1 MAKVLA
7 NGQITIAVVNDGA
20 QGPQGP
26 QGKPGNDGVDGLTVS
41 ATPSAIVLPVKKT
54 GDTTFAADLSGGAST
69 RLAVYRGTT
78 SITLQCS
85 YSVFSTVNCTA
96 VVSRS
101 GAVTVTG
108 VTQQTVDGL
117 TLPCSECTVTV
128 MVTTPDD
135 AVSSVTIG
143 VSVEMNHVW
152 GGLETSVSGLKSQY
166 NELKTD
172 LSGDSPTVLKKY
184 TSTIEQTARTISAK
198 VSETAV
204 GQKNLFVG
212 SALRR
217 QADGVSIGNANASG
231 IECLGGVGGTNCFH
245 AIVTY
250 VNGAQQYVVM
260 GNGVESSSQSIRIPK
275 KGATYTFACWVKADA
290 GMRVSGEAFYMA
302 TATDGNSQR
311 KDRLCRVSPTLAAG
325 EWQLLSMTAEIPANA
340 AYDYVMVM
348 FSATHTTAGATL
360 NAWMCR
366 PMVTEGDGWWGWS
379 LSAQDYGYIGG
390 NLLEWT
396 DLLTVGGNLTT
407 MNGTADGEYGGS
419 TAVRCAASGSDV
431 NMMEWTLS
439 GKLPVGRDFMLS
451 FMAKG
456 SGSVKCYMYGGS
468 GQKMLTES
476 SDGVSGRGT
485 ADGNRTIEVSGEWR
499 RYWVHWRNYGTG
511 VARKVMLRVP
521 QGSDVTVAQPKLEEG
536 ATMTDWTACPTTYVD
551 DRAIESRLYS
561 TGIDIESRRVT
572 VTGDNFVV
580 RNNEGVETAM
590 LDADGN
596 LVAGTVTSV
605 SEDINGN
612 KMTTRIG
619 NGQLTVTTT
628 KSRAM
633 ISIGLDINGNPMMLF
648 TDIYGSVVYRIG
660 VDGPKNPREEKGQIT
675 VAEVLSS
682 QMSVGEVLGDS
693 TQWQVSVSLSLS
705 VGNTSGAAL
714 VLKSNMMSVT
724 CATTDGV
731 RHKLQMSG
739 GPYSMQNLAV
749 VTVPFTGLF
758 TVKRGSGLV
767 SYPSS
772 ATWTAYGPA
781 GEELA
786 TGSVTASKA

>member
-1 MAKVLA
+1 MVIGK
-7 NGQITIAVVNDGA
+7 GYITIAVVNDGA

-101 GAVTVTG
+101 GTVTVTG

-128 MVTTPDD
+128 VVTTPDD

-172 LSGDSPTVLKKY
+172 LSGDSPTVLKRY

-275 KGATYTFACWVKADA
+275 KGATYTFSCWVKADA

-302 TATDGNSQR
+302 NATDGNSNR

-390 NLLEWT
+390 NMLEWT

-485 ADGNRTIEVSGEWR
+485 ADDNRTIEVSGEWR

-561 TGIDIESRRVT
+561 TGIDIESGRVT

-628 KSRAM
+628 KSQAM

-648 TDIYGSVVYRIG
+648 TDKYGSVIYSIG
-660 VDGPKNPREEKGQIT
+660 TDGPKTPSGQLKVEEVVSSSMGVSEGLSSKEWIVTVDVTLSVRSASGASLTLDSSKMSVYCTLPDGMRRKLLWKGSDYYSLNGLIT
-675 VAEVLSS
+675 AEVPF
-682 QMSVGEVLGDS
+682 
-693 TQWQVSVSLSLS
+693 
-705 VGNTSGAAL
+705 GNI
-714 VLKSNMMSVT
+714 
-724 CATTDGV
+724 
-731 RHKLQMSG
+731 
-739 GPYSMQNLAV
+739 
-749 VTVPFTGLF
+749 F
-758 TVKRGSGLV
+758 TVKRGSGFV

>member
-1 MAKVLA
+1 MVIGK
-7 NGQITIAVVNDGA
+7 GYITIAVVNDGA

-26 QGKPGNDGVDGLTVS
+26 QGEPGNDGVDGLTVS

-54 GDTTFAADLSGGAST
+54 GDTTFVADLSGGAT
-69 RLAVYRGTT
+69 ARLMVYRGSAAINTRCT
-78 SITLQCS
+78 
-85 YSVFSTVNCTA
+85 YSVRTATNCTA
-96 VVSRS
+96 TVSSS
-101 GAVTVTG
+101 GTVTVTG

-117 TLPCSECTVTV
+117 TLPCSEGSVTVTV
-128 MVTTPDD
+128 TAPDRSVCFATV
-135 AVSSVTIG
+135 AVRVDTSA
-143 VSVEMNHVW
+143 VW
-152 GGLETSVSGLKSQY
+152 GGLETSMSGLKSQY

-172 LSGDSPTVLKKY
+172 LSGDSPTVLKRY

-250 VNGAQQYVVM
+250 VNGAQQYVVV

-275 KGATYTFACWVKADA
+275 KGATYTFACWVKADS

-325 EWQLLSMTAEIPANA
+325 EWQLLTMTAEIPANA

-366 PMVTEGDGWWGWS
+366 PMVTEGDGWWGWCP
-379 LSAQDYGYIGG
+379 SAQDYGYIGG
-390 NLLEWT
+390 NMLEWT
-396 DLLTVGGNLTT
+396 DLLTVGGNLTI
-407 MNGTADGEYGGS
+407 MNGTANGEYGGS

-431 NMMEWTLS
+431 DLLKWKLD
-439 GKLPVGRDFMLS
+439 GKLPVGRDFILS

-456 SGSVKCYMYGGS
+456 SGSVLCRMYGSGS
-468 GQKMLTES
+468 GWKMLIES
-476 SDGVSGRGT
+476 SDGVSERDAT
-485 ADGNRTIEVSGEWR
+485 DGSRTIEVSGEWR
-499 RYWVHWRNYGTG
+499 RYWIHWRNYGTR
-511 VARKVMLRVP
+511 VARYLLLRVP
-521 QGSDVTVAQPKLEEG
+521 DGSDVTVAQPKLEEG

-561 TGIDIESRRVT
+561 TGIDIESGRVT

-628 KSRAM
+628 KSQAM

-660 VDGPKNPREEKGQIT
+660 TDGPKNPREEKGQIT
-675 VAEVLSS
+675 VAEVLSA
-682 QMSVGEVLGDS
+682 QMSVGEVLGNS
-693 TQWQVSVSLSLS
+693 TQWQVSVSIRLS

-714 VLKSNMMSVT
+714 VLKSDMMSVT

>member
-1 MAKVLA
+1 MIIGK
-7 NGQITIAVVNDGA
+7 GYITIAVVNDGA

-54 GDTTFAADLSGGAST
+54 GDTTFVADLSGGAT
-69 RLAVYRGTT
+69 ARLMVYRGSAAINTRCT
-78 SITLQCS
+78 
-85 YSVFSTVNCTA
+85 YSVRTATNCTA
-96 VVSRS
+96 TVSSS
-101 GAVTVTG
+101 GTVTVTG

-117 TLPCSECTVTV
+117 TLPCSEGSVTVTV
-128 MVTTPDD
+128 TAPDRSVCFATV
-135 AVSSVTIG
+135 AVRVDTSA
-143 VSVEMNHVW
+143 VW
-152 GGLETSVSGLKSQY
+152 GGLETSMSGLKSQY

-172 LSGDSPTVLKKY
+172 LSGDSPTVLTKY

-217 QADGVSIGNANASG
+217 QADGVSIGNANGSG

-245 AIVTY
+245 AIATY
-250 VNGAQQYVVM
+250 VNGAQQYVVI

-275 KGATYTFACWVKADA
+275 KGTTYTFACWVKADA

-379 LSAQDYGYIGG
+379 PSARDYGYIGG

-419 TAVRCAASGSDV
+419 TAVRGTASGSDV
-431 NMMEWTLS
+431 DLLKWKLD

-456 SGSVKCYMYGGS
+456 SGSVLCRMYGSGS
-468 GQKMLTES
+468 GWKMLIES
-476 SDGVSGRGT
+476 SDGVSERDAT
-485 ADGNRTIEVSGEWR
+485 DGSRTIEVSGEWR
-499 RYWVHWRNYGTG
+499 RYWIHWRNYGTR
-511 VARKVMLRVP
+511 VARYLLLRVP
-521 QGSDVTVAQPKLEEG
+521 DGSDVTVAQPKLEEG

-561 TGIDIESRRVT
+561 TGIDIESGRVT

-628 KSRAM
+628 KSQAM

-648 TDIYGSVVYRIG
+648 TDKYGSVIYSIG
-660 VDGPKNPREEKGQIT
+660 TDGPKTPSGQLKVEEVVSSSMGVSESLSNKEWIVNVAVTLSVRSASGASLTLDSSKMSVYCTLPDGMRRKLLWKGSDYYSLNGLIT
-675 VAEVLSS
+675 AEVPFGNMFTTSR
-682 QMSVGEVLGDS
+682 VGEI
-693 TQWQVSVSLSLS
+693 
-705 VGNTSGAAL
+705 
-714 VLKSNMMSVT
+714 
-724 CATTDGV
+724 
-731 RHKLQMSG
+731 
-739 GPYSMQNLAV
+739 
-749 VTVPFTGLF
+749 
-758 TVKRGSGLV
+758 V

-772 ATWTAYGPA
+772 ATWVAYGPA

>member
-1 MAKVLA
+1 MVIGK
-7 NGQITIAVVNDGA
+7 GYITIAVVNDGA

-54 GDTTFAADLSGGAST
+54 GDTTFVADLSGGAT
-69 RLAVYRGTT
+69 ARLMVYRGSAAINTRCT
-78 SITLQCS
+78 
-85 YSVFSTVNCTA
+85 YSVRTATNCTA
-96 VVSRS
+96 TVSSS
-101 GAVTVTG
+101 GTVTVTG

-117 TLPCSECTVTV
+117 TLPCSEGSVTVTV
-128 MVTTPDD
+128 TAPDRSVCFATV
-135 AVSSVTIG
+135 AVRVDTSA
-143 VSVEMNHVW
+143 VW
-152 GGLETSVSGLKSQY
+152 GGLETSMSGLKSQY
-166 NELKTD
+166 NELVTD
-172 LSGDSPTVLKKY
+172 LSGDSPTVLTKY

-250 VNGAQQYVVM
+250 VNGAQQYLVM

-275 KGATYTFACWVKADA
+275 KGTTYTFACWVKADS

-302 TATDGNSQR
+302 NATDGNSNR

-439 GKLPVGRDFMLS
+439 GKLPVRRDFMLS

-511 VARKVMLRVP
+511 VARKVLLRVP
-521 QGSDVTVAQPKLEEG
+521 DGSDVTVAQPKLEEG

-628 KSRAM
+628 KSQAM

-648 TDIYGSVVYRIG
+648 TDKYGSVIYSIG
-660 VDGPKNPREEKGQIT
+660 TDGPKTPSGQLKVEEVVSSSMGVNESLSSKEWIVNVTVTLSVRSASGASLTLDSSKMSVYCTLPDGMRRKLLWNGSDYYSLNGLIT
-675 VAEVLSS
+675 AEVPF
-682 QMSVGEVLGDS
+682 
-693 TQWQVSVSLSLS
+693 
-705 VGNTSGAAL
+705 GN
-714 VLKSNMMSVT
+714 M
-724 CATTDGV
+724 
-731 RHKLQMSG
+731 
-739 GPYSMQNLAV
+739 
-749 VTVPFTGLF
+749 F
-758 TVKRGSGLV
+758 TVKRGSGFV

-786 TGSVTASKA
+786 TGSVTANKA

>member
-1 MAKVLA
+1 MII
-7 NGQITIAVVNDGA
+7 GRGYITIAVVNDGE
-20 QGPQGP
+20 QGPQGE
-26 QGKPGNDGVDGLTVS
+26 KGNDGVDGLTVS

-54 GDTTFAADLSGGAST
+54 GQTEFAADLSGGAT
-69 RLAVYRGTT
+69 ARLMVYRGSE
-78 SITLQCS
+78 SINTKCT
-85 YSVFSTVNCTA
+85 YSVRTATNCTA
-96 VVSRS
+96 TVSS
-101 GAVTVTG
+101 AGTVTVTG

-117 TLPCSECTVTV
+117 TLPCTEGAVTITVTA
-128 MVTTPDD
+128 PDKSVCFATV
-135 AVSSVTIG
+135 AVR
-143 VSVEMNHVW
+143 VETAAVW
-152 GGLETSVSGLKSQY
+152 GGLETSVSGMKSQF
-166 NELKTD
+166 NELKKD

-217 QADGVSIGNANASG
+217 QANGVSIGNANASG
-231 IECLGGVGGTNCFH
+231 IECLGGVDGTNCFH

-250 VNGAQQYVVM
+250 ANSSQQYLVI
-260 GNGVESSSQSIRIPK
+260 GNGVNGDSQSIRIPR
-275 KGATYTFACWVKADA
+275 KGTAYTFSCWVKADA
-290 GMRVSGEAFYMA
+290 GMRVSGEVYYMA
-302 TATDGNSQR
+302 TATDGNSLR
-311 KDRLCRVSPTLAAG
+311 KDRLCAVSPTLAAG
-325 EWQLLSMTAEIPANA
+325 EWQLLTMTAEVPADA
-340 AYDYVMVM
+340 PYDYLLVM
-348 FSATHTTAGATL
+348 FSATHTTEGATL

-379 LSAQDYGYIGG
+379 PSAQDYAYIGG

-396 DLLTVGGNLTT
+396 DLLAVGGNLTV

-431 NMMEWTLS
+431 ELLKWKLD

-456 SGSVKCYMYGGS
+456 SGSVLCRMYGSGS
-468 GQKMLTES
+468 GWKMLIES
-476 SDGVSGRGT
+476 SDGVSERDAT
-485 ADGNRTIEVSGEWR
+485 DGSRTIEVSGEWR
-499 RYWVHWRNYGTG
+499 RYWIHWRNYGTR
-511 VARKVMLRVP
+511 VARYLLLRVP
-521 QGSDVTVAQPKLEEG
+521 DGSDVTVAQPKLEEG

-551 DRAIESRLYS
+551 DRAVESRLYS
-561 TGIDIESRRVT
+561 TGIDIESGRVT

-628 KSRAM
+628 KSQAM

-648 TDIYGSVVYRIG
+648 TDTYGSVVYRIG
-660 VDGPKNPREEKGQIT
+660 VDGPKTPADQLKVDKAVSSSMS
-675 VAEVLSS
+675 VAEVT
-682 QMSVGEVLGDS
+682 GDS
-693 TQWQVSVSLSLS
+693 QNWSVAVDLTLAVYSA
-705 VGNTSGAAL
+705 SGAAISL
-714 VLKSNMMSVT
+714 NSSMVSVYCT
-724 CATTDGV
+724 LTDGV
-731 RHKLQMSG
+731 RRKLLWKGSG
-739 GPYSMQNLAV
+739 SYSLSGMITAN
-749 VTVPFTGLF
+749 VPFGNVF

-767 SYPSS
+767 TYPSS
-772 ATWTAYGPA
+772 ATWVAYGPA
-781 GEELA
+781 GEEIA
-786 TGSVTASKA
+786 TGSVSASKA